1 MIVTTLTALRRGI
14 GRDGRQCASR
24 TCDRGRCG
32 DRRAVGGLLADAR
45 LCGRS
50 FDEDAAKR
58 SRSASPGLLAYLGS
72 RDGCGYFHPAAL
84 GRAGRSDQCD
94 GEVIADLDEILRN
107 FSSLLRITLIE
118 TRDRMAGFRKNWIF
132 RELVPALRKSR
143 RRASEP
149 TTYWF
154 RKPNPI
160 CPASGNPPLA
170 TIADGRRR
178 HV

>member
-1 MIVTTLTALRRGI
+1 MAGNAHHVLVIEDDAETAEQLVDCVRTNGYAVDLSM
-14 GRDGRQCASR
+14 DG
-24 TCDRGRCG
+24 
-32 DRRAVGGLLADAR
+32 
-45 LCGRS
+45 
-50 FDEDAAKR
+50 EDAAKR
-58 SRSASPGLLAYLGS
+58 SRSASPGLLAYLGC
-72 RDGCGYFHPAAL
+72 RDGCGYFHLAAL

-118 TRDRMAGFRKNWIF
+118 TRDRMAAFRKNWIF

-149 TTYWF
+149 TAYWF